1 MMKEYNSLLAAA
13 ERYQNAQCFIFDMDG
28 LIFDTELIFMNQ
40 LAVVMAEKGYSLS
53 RKVYEDSLGMAG
65 EPLKQLMLSEYGSEY
80 PFEEMGEK
88 SRKMVDVIADT
99 VGLPV
104 KPQIRS
110 LLKWLK
116 EQGIVCA
123 VASSSQSDVVRHYLE
138 KAELLSFFREI
149 IGGEMVERSKPEPDI
164 FLLACEKCRVL
175 PENAVVLEDS
185 ENGIRAAF
193 AAGIPSICVPDL
205 KSPCEEVQKMTS
217 AIVARKE

>member
-1 MMKEYNSLLAAA
+1 MKEYNSLLMVA
-13 ERYQNAQCFIFDMDG
+13 EQYKDAQCFIFDMDG

-40 LAVVMAEKGYSLS
+40 LAVAMAEKGYSLS
-53 RKVYEDSLGMAG
+53 RRVYEESLGMAG
-65 EPLKQLMLSEYGSEY
+65 EPLKQLMMSEYGREY

-88 SRKMVDVIADT
+88 SREMVNVIADT

-104 KPQIRS
+104 KPQIRA

-138 KAELLSFFREI
+138 KAELLTYFKEI

-164 FLLACEKCRVL
+164 FLLACKKCRAV
-175 PENAVVLEDS
+175 PEKAVVLEDS
-185 ENGIRAAF
+185 ENGIRAAY

-205 KSPCEEVQKMTS
+205 KWPCEEVQKMTS
-217 AIVARKE
+217 AIVVRKE